1 MTRKTDWPLVAAVGG
16 LLVAL
21 LVCICLLAFPVYN
34 NKTSQAELEVA
45 KQEYT
50 RQVVALD
57 RKYEAK
63 ANSLQEQI
71 NTLQFV
77 SNKRYDLMDDDI
89 KRMKREIDDLRER
102 QRQSARTR

>member
-1 MTRKTDWPLVAAVGG
+1 MTRKTDWPLVTAVGG

-34 NKTSQAELEVA
+34 NKTGQVELEVA

-50 RQVVALD
+50 RQVAAID

-63 ANSLQEQI
+63 VNSLQEQI

-102 QRQSARTR
+102 QRQTARSR

>member
-1 MTRKTDWPLVAAVGG
+1 MTRKQDWPVVAAIGA
-16 LLVAL
+16 LLIAL
-21 LVCICLLAFPVYN
+21 LVCILLLAFPAYN
-34 NKTSQAELEVA
+34 NKTGQQELEVA

-50 RQVVALD
+50 RQTAAMD

-63 ANSLQEQI
+63 VNSLQEQL

-77 SNKRYDLMDDDI
+77 SNKRYDLMDDDM

-102 QRQSARTR
+102 LRARTR